1 VEDRQRRK
9 DRNKRRVS
17 FKPSQFPHN
26 KKDIKLR
33 PEDLRRWDEDDD
45 MSDMTTTVRVSTTPL
60 APSPNTKPPTNVIPF
75 RL

>member
-1 VEDRQRRK
+1 MEDRQRRK

-17 FKPSQFPHN
+17 FKPSQCLHN

-45 MSDMTTTVRVSTTPL
+45 MSDMTTAVKV
-60 APSPNTKPPTNVIPF
+60 PTNPTCYPYAHF
-75 RL
+75 